1 MLSIHK
7 NDIHLNYYCKV
18 VSEIILNSVKYQ
30 ALGDLFKVSV
40 SQSSLEVP
48 CSFGH
53 NSMNSHK

>member
-48 CSFGH
+48 CSLVIIL
-53 NSMNSHK
+53 